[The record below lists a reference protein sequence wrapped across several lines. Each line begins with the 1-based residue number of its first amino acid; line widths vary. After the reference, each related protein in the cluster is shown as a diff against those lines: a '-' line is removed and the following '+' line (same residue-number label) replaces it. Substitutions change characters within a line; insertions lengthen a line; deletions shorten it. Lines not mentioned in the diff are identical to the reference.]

1 MDEEDFVRACNKV
14 EKIYTRLNSSTIRKI
29 YAYYKQATEGDV
41 YGKRPGVLKLR
52 ERIKYDSWSS
62 ISGMSKDDARVAYVE
77 LVKNLQLE
85 DEEVSCDEREARL
98 IEKNN

>member
-1 MDEEDFVRACNKV
+1 
-14 EKIYTRLNSSTIRKI
+14 LNSSTIRKI

-41 YGKRPGVLKLR
+41 SGKRPGVLKLR

-98 IEKNN
+98 IEENN